1 MKTKYWTIIYIIFFM
16 SLIFSTLG
24 DYYLIKEVSL
34 LNYLF
39 VNMFEHGIFL
49 LGFIGGMLYYSI
61 YGVKE

>member
-1 MKTKYWTIIYIIFFM
+1 M

-39 VNMFEHGIFL
+39 VNIFEHGIFL